1 MADTVNGLG
10 TRVYF
15 LDSATIERYLKARYA
30 DQLSHRP
37 GLD

>member
-15 LDSATIERYLKARYA
+15 LDGATIERYLKARYA
-30 DQLSHRP
+30 YQPSNRP